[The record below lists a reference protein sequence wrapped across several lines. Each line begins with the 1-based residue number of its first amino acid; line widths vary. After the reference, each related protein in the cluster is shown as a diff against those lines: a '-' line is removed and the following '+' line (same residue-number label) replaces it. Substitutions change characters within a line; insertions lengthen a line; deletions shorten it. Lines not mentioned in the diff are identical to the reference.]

1 MTDASRLSSEVED
14 SRRRFLRRA
23 AGWGLA
29 TAGVA
34 VPAAAQK
41 KKPAGKDKTLG
52 RTGFTLEERGSSLDS
67 SADYLGNAK
76 TEAAVKRALRYL
88 SDTQN
93 TDGSWG
99 GVGYSSDVGIVGLC
113 ALSYMSAGHQPDR
126 GPYGVTL
133 RKTADYLAKHSQ
145 RTGLIYNPQ
154 ASAGPPMYGHGFA
167 TLALAELYGMTR
179 RADLRDRLE
188 NAVALVLRTQN
199 AEGGWRYQPRVADA
213 DISVVICMI
222 MALRAAANAGI
233 PVPKDTTGRA
243 IEYVKRCANNA
254 DGGFSYMPS
263 NRGSGQA
270 RTGAGVLAL
279 IVMGERNS
287 EEVKRGLEYLMSHP
301 PGNRDGHV
309 FYALYYATQA
319 MYQAGGK
326 YWRFWYPKTADY
338 LLSTQRPDGSWYD
351 GPGQAYASAM
361 GTLALQVPT
370 SLLPIYQ
377 K

>member
-1 MTDASRLSSEVED
+1 MSNIPELTIDPVC
-14 SRRRFLRRA
+14 SRRRILQA
-23 AGWGLA
+23 TLGSGL
-29 TAGVA
+29 TALGLTA
-34 VPAAAQK
+34 PALAQK

-52 RTGFTLEERGSSLDS
+52 RTGFTLEERGSNLDS

-76 TEAAVKRALRYL
+76 TEAAAKRALRYL
-88 SDTQN
+88 ADTQN
-93 TDGSWG
+93 GDGSWG
-99 GVGYSSDVGIVGLC
+99 GVGYSSDVGICGLC
-113 ALSYMSAGHQPDR
+113 ALAFMSAGHQPDR
-126 GPYGVTL
+126 GLYGTTL
-133 RKTADYLAKHSQ
+133 RKVSDYLAKFSQ

-199 AEGGWRYQPRVADA
+199 GEGGWRYQPRVADA
-213 DISVVICMI
+213 DISVVICQI

-233 PVPKDTTGRA
+233 PVPKDCTGRA

-326 YWRFWYPKTADY
+326 YWRFWYPKTAEY